1 MIILFLFILISFIL
15 GLIFILIGYLVNF
28 YSFKDRE
35 KISSFECGFDSS
47 EFFRN
52 PFSIRFFLV
61 SVQFLIFDIE
71 IALIVPLIK
80 IFEFSN
86 LVFFSLLG
94 SFIFLIIITIGFI
107 HE

>member
-1 MIILFLFILISFIL
+1 MNILYLFILISFIL
-15 GLIFILIGYLVNF
+15 SFIFIIIGYLVNF

-35 KISSFECGFDSS
+35 KMSSFECGFDST

-80 IFEFSN
+80 FIKFSN
-86 LVFFSLLG
+86 FIRFIIFR
-94 SFIFLIIITIGFI
+94 SFIFLLIITIGFI